1 MVTSGPYARVRHP
14 VYTGAMLMVLGPTL
28 LFLNIVLVVGFLAM
42 LSIAYKK
49 AVLEEKLLASEDG
62 YGQAYR
68 DYMQKTG
75 RFLPK
80 L

>member
-1 MVTSGPYARVRHP
+1 MTSGPYARVRHP

-42 LSIAYKK
+42 VSIAYKK